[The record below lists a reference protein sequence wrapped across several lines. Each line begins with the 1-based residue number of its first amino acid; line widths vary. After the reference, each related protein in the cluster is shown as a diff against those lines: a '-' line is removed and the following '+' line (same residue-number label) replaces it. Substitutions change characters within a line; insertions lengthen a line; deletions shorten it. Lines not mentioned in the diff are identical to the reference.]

1 MVRFAGRDGGFGNLV
16 ILSHGGVYET
26 YYGHLRSF
34 GAKIRTGAHVSQG
47 TIVGTVGSTGLST
60 GPHLDYRMR
69 HHGSFVNPS
78 TIVLPAQTC
87 MSDRE
92 KTSFSSEMSS
102 YSALLEM
109 RFKNTNGLH
118 VVEIKDEPAREPVI
132 ADKIILNTARTSDGS
147 ESGS

>member
-1 MVRFAGRDGGFGNLV
+1 MVRFAGRNGGFGNLV

-47 TIVGTVGSTGLST
+47 TIIGTVGSTGLST
-60 GPHLDYRMR
+60 GPHLDYRMK

-78 TIVLPAQTC
+78 TLTLPSQTC
-87 MSDRE
+87 LTEVE
-92 KTSFSSEMSS
+92 KAYFTVEMSG
-102 YSALLEM
+102 YSALMEM
-109 RFKNTNGLH
+109 RFKNSDGLH
-118 VVEIKDEPAREPVI
+118 VVEITDEPVKEPVI
-132 ADKIILNTARTSDGS
+132 ADKILLNPTRNSDGS